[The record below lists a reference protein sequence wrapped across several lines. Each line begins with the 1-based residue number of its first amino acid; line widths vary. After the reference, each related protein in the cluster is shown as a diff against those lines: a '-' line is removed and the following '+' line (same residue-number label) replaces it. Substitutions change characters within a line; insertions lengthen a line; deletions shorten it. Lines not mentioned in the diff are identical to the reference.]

1 MRKILILGTVC
12 SLVLLS
18 GCVQKTNSATAFMMD
33 TVVNIE
39 AVSDKGILNDTLN
52 YCRTYEKMLS
62 RTDSESQVY
71 KLNVSGKGEVGD
83 DLALLLTKALQYSK
97 KTDGKFDVSICSVSS
112 LWDFKGET
120 LPDADA
126 IKNALKFVGYEKIKI
141 DGNTVDLG
149 GTQIDLGG
157 IAKGYISSKA
167 VEYLKSKGVKDAV
180 VNFGGNVVV
189 MGDDYYN
196 VGIKNPFG
204 EGVSATLKV
213 KNTAVVTSGTY
224 ERYITVDGKKYHHIL
239 DTKTGYP
246 VESDLVSATIIC
258 EDPTEADALSTCC
271 LILGLEQAKQLIN
284 NTDGVEAVFI
294 TADGEIHLSSGI
306 YAEDGY
312 YRL

>member
-12 SLVLLS
+12 SLILLS

-39 AVSDKGILNDTLN
+39 AVGDKGIIDDTLN

-62 RTDSESQVY
+62 RTDEGSQVY
-71 KLNVSGKGEVGD
+71 KLNRSGKGEVSD
-83 DLALLLTKALQYSK
+83 DLALLLAKSIDFSK
-97 KTDGKFDVSICSVSS
+97 KTDGKYDVSICSVSS
-112 LWDFKGET
+112 LWDFKGDT
-120 LPDADA
+120 LPDANA
-126 IKNALKFVGYEKIKI
+126 IKAALNNVGYEKIKL
-141 DGNTVDLG
+141 DGNYVDLG
-149 GTQIDLGG
+149 GAQIDLGA

-167 VEYLKSKGVKDAV
+167 VDYLKSKGVKTAV

-204 EGVSATLKV
+204 DGVSATLKV

-224 ERYITVDGKKYHHIL
+224 ERYITVDGKKYHHII

-246 VESDLVSATIIC
+246 VDSDIVSATVIC
-258 EDPTEADALSTCC
+258 ADPTDADALSTCC
-271 LILGLEQAKQLIN
+271 LVLGLDAAQKFIN
-284 NTDGVEAVFI
+284 NTDGVEAIFI
-294 TADGEIHLSSGI
+294 TTDGEIHISSGI